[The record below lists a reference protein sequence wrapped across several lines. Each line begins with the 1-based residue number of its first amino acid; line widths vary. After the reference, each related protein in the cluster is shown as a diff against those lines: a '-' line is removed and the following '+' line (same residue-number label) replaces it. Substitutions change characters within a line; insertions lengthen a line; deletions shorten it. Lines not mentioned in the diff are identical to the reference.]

1 VTWQAAPEVDEDLI
15 EGRDYIRGDNDV
27 AAREFLLTAFKL
39 FELLG
44 QSPQM
49 GTEARFRSKR
59 LRDVRF
65 LVMPPPFNK
74 WIVFYRP
81 TNYGV
86 GIMRLLHGSVNWREQ
101 PERFF

>member
-1 VTWQAAPEVDEDLI
+1 VTWQAAPDVDEDLI

-27 AAREFLLTAFKL
+27 AAREFLTTAFEL
-39 FELLG
+39 FELLA
-44 QSPQM
+44 QFPEM
-49 GTEARFRSKR
+49 GAEARFRSKK

-74 WIVFYRP
+74 WVVFYR
-81 TNYGV
+81 TTDYGV
-86 GIMRLLHGSVNWREQ
+86 GIMRVLYGSVNWRQQ